1 MKCVKLAGCLP
12 ELGMGTFGIGG
23 DFWTVDTSRDYQWIQ
38 ALRRGIELG
47 LALVDTSEL
56 YGGGH
61 AEELLRYAS
70 SGFSEVYIISK
81 INPLSYTV
89 DEVAKRVAAS
99 AERLGRRPWGVA
111 PHWVPVGVHICDVVR
126 ALEAAVSRGL
136 AHFYGLSTVT
146 AQQLEQALLC
156 FKKTP
161 PAFVENRYSLMYR
174 RDEVDVLPVV
184 QREGM
189 FYIAYSPLERGALA
203 LDSFLAAV
211 GARYGKTAAQTAL
224 NWYTRIP
231 NLVPLVKA
239 GGVKHVEENAGALGW
254 RLSDEDWELINKRYY
269 VYRHEAPI
277 PNIQK

>member
-1 MKCVKLAGCLP
+1 M
-12 ELGMGTFGIGG
+12 
-23 DFWTVDTSRDYQWIQ
+23 
-38 ALRRGIELG
+38 
-47 LALVDTSEL
+47 
-56 YGGGH
+56 
-61 AEELLRYAS
+61 
-70 SGFSEVYIISK
+70 
-81 INPLSYTV
+81 
-89 DEVAKRVAAS
+89 
-99 AERLGRRPWGVA
+99 
-111 PHWVPVGVHICDVVR
+111 
-126 ALEAAVSRGL
+126 
-136 AHFYGLSTVT
+136 
-146 AQQLEQALLC
+146 
-156 FKKTP
+156 
-161 PAFVENRYSLMYR
+161 ENIYSLMNR